1 MVKSRFN
8 GSNNGKSWSNF
19 IQHCWT
25 QDVRSVL
32 WCWMLLNQV
41 WLSLSTD
48 IFSFFFREFDS
59 ARLFSPSLLILVV
72 EKRYRF
78 YEFQVVDFVNVINLC
93 LSFISL
99 IYIYMYIYLF
109 IYLFI
114 TDCCTYYLRP
124 PRIAPAICG
133 RKWTLCKCKL
143 LIVII
148 KRVKSV
154 YALAH

>member
-1 MVKSRFN
+1 MVKPRFN
-8 GSNNGKSWSNF
+8 GSNNVKCWSNF
-19 IQHCWT
+19 IQHYWT
-25 QDVRSVL
+25 RHVRSVL
-32 WCWMLLNQV
+32 WCWMLLDQV
-41 WLSLSTD
+41 YVRLSPCV
-48 IFSFFFREFDS
+48 FSFFREFDS

-114 TDCCTYYLRP
+114 YY
-124 PRIAPAICG
+124 
-133 RKWTLCKCKL
+133 
-143 LIVII
+143 
-148 KRVKSV
+148 
-154 YALAH
+154 